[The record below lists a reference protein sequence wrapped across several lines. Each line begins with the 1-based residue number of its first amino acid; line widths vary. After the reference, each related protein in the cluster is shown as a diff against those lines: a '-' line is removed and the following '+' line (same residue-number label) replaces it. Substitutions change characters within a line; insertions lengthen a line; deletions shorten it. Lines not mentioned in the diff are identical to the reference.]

1 MIPML
6 ILLCG
11 FLGFFFCSIYIGA
24 TYLHDHLQVLND
36 LFIPSNDQL
45 RNAIFATILQDEKW
59 GNTIGLPGTRN
70 VIQKWSLSHLGGIDL
85 TTLGPPVKRA
95 EAKADA
101 KFENPFH
108 FKFQFPFGK
117 HDLTKSEEEGEITP
131 DQVENLETAELVPQP
146 GHQTIDKSEKEEVEL
161 QIPRGEISVEEAGNV
176 AILAGVGSSEGA
188 TKDDMD
194 ADVKKEES
202 LDRNSDGKGESE
214 EDNEPENETESDGI
228 DESAR

>member
-36 LFIPSNDQL
+36 LFTPSNDQP

-95 EAKADA
+95 KAKTDA
-101 KFENPFH
+101 KFENPFQ
-108 FKFQFPFGK
+108 FKFPFGK

-131 DQVENLETAELVPQP
+131 AQVENLETAELVPQP
-146 GHQTIDKSEKEEVEL
+146 GHQSIDKSEKAEVEL

-176 AILAGVGSSEGA
+176 AILAGVGSEGA

-202 LDRNSDGKGESE
+202 LDSNSEGKEESE
-214 EDNEPENETESDGI
+214 EDSEPESDAESDGI

>member
-1 MIPML
+1 ML

-24 TYLHDHLQVLND
+24 TYLHDHLQVLYD
-36 LFIPSNDQL
+36 LFIPSNDQFCD
-45 RNAIFATILQDEKW
+45 AIFATTLQDEKW

-95 EAKADA
+95 EPKADA
-101 KFENPFH
+101 KFDNSFH

-117 HDLTKSEEEGEITP
+117 HDLTKSVEEGETTP

-146 GHQTIDKSEKEEVEL
+146 GHQSIDKSEHEEVEL
-161 QIPRGEISVEEAGNV
+161 PIPRGEISAEEAGNV
-176 AILAGVGSSEGA
+176 AILAGVGSEVP

-194 ADVKKEES
+194 ADVKKVES
-202 LDRNSDGKGESE
+202 IDSNSEGKEESE
-214 EDNEPENETESDGI
+214 EDSEPENEVESDGI
-228 DESAR
+228 NESAR